1 VLGEWFND
9 LGYKE
14 GAEIG
19 VERGLN
25 SEMMLQRNPT
35 MRLHCIDPW
44 RAYRGYKEPT
54 VTRNLTIKHNDTL
67 RRLAK
72 YDVVYHET
80 FSKHAARS
88 IQPNSLDFV
97 YIDGNHD
104 LPWVMD
110 DIIMWHERVRPGG
123 IVAGHD
129 YMRSVPGRRPTELY
143 VVEAVNWF
151 TMLNPIPVWFLLGTK
166 AKVAGEVR
174 DRNRSWLWVKE

>member
-1 VLGEWFND
+1 
-9 LGYKE
+9 
-14 GAEIG
+14 
-19 VERGLN
+19 
-25 SEMMLQRNPT
+25 
-35 MRLHCIDPW
+35 
-44 RAYRGYKEPT
+44 
-54 VTRNLTIKHNDTL
+54 
-67 RRLAK
+67 
-72 YDVVYHET
+72 
-80 FSKHAARS
+80 
-88 IQPNSLDFV
+88 
-97 YIDGNHD
+97 
-104 LPWVMD
+104 MD